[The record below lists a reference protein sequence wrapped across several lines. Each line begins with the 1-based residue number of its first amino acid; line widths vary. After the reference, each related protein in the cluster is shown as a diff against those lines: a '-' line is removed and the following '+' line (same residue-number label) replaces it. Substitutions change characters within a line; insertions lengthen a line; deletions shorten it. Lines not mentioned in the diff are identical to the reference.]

1 MITAINEN
9 NRAKYIA
16 LFNKATDALKNAAK
30 DLDFTN
36 AHKDFKKENYL
47 DANFTKIET
56 LEQYFNCIGD
66 LKYIDKKFTILPVDE
81 EYFEIDAN
89 SRIITIP
96 PNTFKKHGLGVV
108 GDETAEI
115 VYFRIDRYF
124 DFMDLA
130 KDNIK
135 ILIQWESDAVEK
147 QVSPIWV
154 KDYDTYTDK
163 LVFGWAIDS
172 NITQVKGP
180 LRFSVRFVMIEGDD
194 ILYSLST
201 QTAQTTINP
210 GLNFSATDL
219 NAANDTVLT
228 RIFNRI
234 KNSDKSSNADI
245 EVPAPIFL
253 LDRFKPALNE
263 KDLIILEDLSD
274 AQGLEAQAYKTVS
287 HGVISYGFQDETKSP
302 VIGENYTINSGL
314 KSSEGRPLSDKIIY
328 YKLNADGTYDVI
340 LKDDIIVDEFN
351 KIADSNIY
359 ENYCLANINKAGTYY
374 FTATN
379 TYNANKAL
387 TVAPNGYFIPGPS
400 KNISVIAEVNVIKEN
415 KLTSNDINIT
425 NDDVKT
431 TLKYQ
436 LEKKDNDTYIST
448 SEELESIDFSLDTE
462 GTYRIKVLASR
473 NNKTEI
479 KYSND
484 IQAYNR
490 AVVPVFD
497 LTDSSGD
504 NLYIVGESVI
514 CNIENIN
521 ELKDYKVI
529 WSYKA
534 AGEKVETE
542 GVLTNGVYKF
552 TIPQEAIGSL
562 ITCEIINKN
571 GFDGNIARTSKET
584 NYVGSAN
591 N

>member
-1 MITAINEN
+1 
-9 NRAKYIA
+9 
-16 LFNKATDALKNAAK
+16 
-30 DLDFTN
+30 
-36 AHKDFKKENYL
+36 
-47 DANFTKIET
+47 
-56 LEQYFNCIGD
+56 
-66 LKYIDKKFTILPVDE
+66 
-81 EYFEIDAN
+81 
-89 SRIITIP
+89 
-96 PNTFKKHGLGVV
+96 
-108 GDETAEI
+108 
-115 VYFRIDRYF
+115 
-124 DFMDLA
+124 MDLA
-130 KDNIK
+130 NDNIK
-135 ILIQWESDAVEK
+135 ILIQWENDAVEK

-172 NITQVKGP
+172 NITQVKGS

-219 NAANDTVLT
+219 NAVNDTVLT

-234 KNSDKSSNADI
+234 KNSDKSSNTDI

-253 LDRFKPALNE
+253 LDRFKPALND
-263 KDLIILEDLSD
+263 KNLIILEDLSD

-302 VIGENYTINSGL
+302 VISENYTIDANL
-314 KSSEGRPLSDKIIY
+314 KSSKGRPFNDKIIY
-328 YKLNADGTYDVI
+328 YKLNTDGTYEVI
-340 LKDDIIVDEFN
+340 LKDDIAVDDTN
-351 KIADSNIY
+351 IITGDNIY
-359 ENYCLANINKAGTYY
+359 ENYCLASINKAGTYY

-379 TYNANKAL
+379 TYNANNAL

-400 KNISVIAEVNVIKEN
+400 ENISIVANENIIKEN
-415 KLTSNDINIT
+415 NLTDNNISIT
-425 NDDVKT
+425 NDDIKT
-431 TLKYQ
+431 ILKYQ
-436 LEKKDNDTYIST
+436 LEKKNNEKYINA
-448 SEELESIDFSLDTE
+448 SEESETINFALDSE

-484 IQAYNR
+484 IQVYNQ
-490 AVVPVFD
+490 AVVPVFN

-504 NLYIVGESVI
+504 NLYVVGESVI

-529 WSYKA
+529 WSYKF

-562 ITCEIINKN
+562 ITCEVINQN
-571 GFDGNIARTSKET
+571 GFEDNIARAAKET